1 MKTTVTNGLRNLLAS
16 AVFVTSAA
24 SGAGFYEAAPPG
36 DIDMCVAEIRE
47 RADFSDAARVRH
59 DIVATTRRA
68 VGFEI
73 EIETTVYAPTRGAVL
88 REYESVCVA
97 TGGRSPSRF
106 RINEKQ

>member
-1 MKTTVTNGLRNLLAS
+1 MKSTFTFGLRNLLAG
-16 AVFVTSAA
+16 AVFAASVA
-24 SGAGFYEAAPPG
+24 SGAGFYEEAPSG

-59 DIVATTRRA
+59 DVVATTRRA
-68 VGFEI
+68 VGFAI
-73 EIETTVYAPTRGAVL
+73 EIETTVYAPTRGDVL

-106 RINEKQ
+106 RISEKQ